1 MFIHFGLFS
10 MADQG
15 EWTWLMD
22 PAERARYDERFHS
35 FCPDRLDWD
44 AIVKMAK
51 DAGCRYITLTTRHH
65 DGFLLYD
72 TRGLNTYDVMHT
84 PYGRDIV
91 ADFVTAC
98 HKQGDRS
105 LPVPYDAGMAE
116 SDV

>member
-1 MFIHFGLFS
+1 
-10 MADQG
+10 
-15 EWTWLMD
+15 
-22 PAERARYDERFHS
+22 
-35 FCPDRLDWD
+35 
-44 AIVKMAK
+44 MAK

-98 HKQGDRS
+98 YKQGDRS
-105 LPVPYDAGMAE
+105 LPVPYGAGLAE